1 MEENQEPKAED
12 LEATLFKMKQE
23 KLQARISGFEEG
35 YKKLVAE
42 FGVER
47 VTALV
52 MTPGN
57 NPQWQSQNL
66 LLPDDVWQN
75 LKAQA

>member
-12 LEATLFKMKQE
+12 LEATLAKMKQE
-23 KLQARISGFEEG
+23 KIQARISGFEEG
-35 YKKLVAE
+35 YQKLVAE

-52 MTPGN
+52 LVPGRDGL
-57 NPQWQSQNL
+57 WQQQNIP
-66 LLPDDVWQN
+66 LPDDVWQK

>member
-1 MEENQEPKAED
+1 MRQA
-12 LEATLFKMKQE
+12 KM
-23 KLQARISGFEEG
+23 QARISGFEEG
-35 YKKLVAE
+35 YQKLVAE

-52 MTPGN
+52 LVPGRDGL
-57 NPQWQSQNL
+57 WQQQNIP
-66 LLPDDVWQN
+66 LPDDVWQK

>member
-1 MEENQEPKAED
+1 MKEKQGRKPED
-12 LEATLFKMKQE
+12 LEAALAKMKQE

-57 NPQWQSQNL
+57 NPQWQPQNL